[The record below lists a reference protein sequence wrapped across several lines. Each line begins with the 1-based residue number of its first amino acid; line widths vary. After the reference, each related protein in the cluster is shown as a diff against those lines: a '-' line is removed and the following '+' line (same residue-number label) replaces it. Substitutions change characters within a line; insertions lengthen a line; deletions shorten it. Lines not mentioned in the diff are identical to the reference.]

1 MIIRVVYI
9 FLFIAGS
16 ALGLEGQSN
25 PINLIHIEHENVE
38 VRVDHFNEFNTIELL
53 EGDKIINEL
62 QLSDEFFQFDN
73 LKVSTIY
80 NIILRD
86 TTGIEKVRYPVVTKS
101 NSSGEIRIY
110 FNNNTDESYS
120 NGPLADGEDSDAI
133 IDAIIELIDN
143 TQSTIDMCS
152 YNTNNEPVLDA
163 LRRAHNRGVRI
174 RFITDI
180 EQNNFGLENNIPF
193 PVLRGSLG
201 QGIMHNKFI
210 ISDAES
216 DDLAWVQTGSTN
228 YTNLQ
233 IADDPN
239 HIIMIQDKSLA
250 QVYKVEFEE
259 MWGSADDLPN
269 ISNARFGD
277 QKTDNT
283 PHVLD
288 INGIIMESYFSPSDN
303 TGDRIIDRIDD
314 AEHEINVS
322 MLIFTRWEL
331 RDALADA
338 ARRGVLV
345 KVMIEKEEESEET
358 IETIT
363 NAGAIVYLDKEE
375 TQLHHKYAVIDE
387 GYNDSENITV
397 TGSKNWTFFGDTFN
411 DENTLI
417 INDPDIANVF
427 RQEFQA
433 RWKGVATS
441 TIQTDSDNILEVYTE
456 NENLHINFDKTI
468 SSTIISGMDG
478 SYVAIDKQ
486 SKKTYD
492 ISHLHDGVYVVVI
505 NSEGRRYSA
514 KFVIL

>member
-9 FLFIAGS
+9 FLI
-16 ALGLEGQSN
+16 ALGTTSGLHGQSN
-25 PINLIHIEHENVE
+25 LIKLVSIEHENVE
-38 VRVDHFNEFNTIELL
+38 VRIDFFNDFNTIELI
-53 EGDKIINEL
+53 EGDKIIYEF
-62 QLSDEFFQFDN
+62 QLNQEYILFEN
-73 LKVSTIY
+73 LKASTIY
-80 NIILRD
+80 NIILKD
-86 TTGIEKVRYPVVTKS
+86 AVGVEKVRFPIVTKS
-101 NSSGEIRIY
+101 NSSGEFRIY
-110 FNNNTDESYS
+110 FNNDTDESYS
-120 NGPLADGEDSDAI
+120 DGPLSDGEDSNAI
-133 IDAIIELIDN
+133 INAIIELIDN

-152 YNTNNEPVLDA
+152 YNTNSEPVIDA

-174 RFITDI
+174 RFVTDI
-180 EQNNFGLENNIPF
+180 DQNNFGLENNIPF
-193 PVLRGSLG
+193 PILQGSLG

-216 DDLAWVQTGSTN
+216 GDLAWVQTGSTN
-228 YTNLQ
+228 YTNFQ

-259 MWGSADDLPN
+259 MWGSANDMPN
-269 ISNARFGD
+269 ASNARFGD

-288 INGIIMESYFSPSDN
+288 INGISMESYFSPSDN
-303 TGDRIIDRIDD
+303 TADYIIDRIDD

-363 NAGAIVYLDKEE
+363 SAGAFVYLDKEE
-375 TQLHHKYAVIDE
+375 TQLHHKYAIIDE

-417 INDPDIANVF
+417 INDPDIANIF

-433 RWKGVATS
+433 RWNGIATS
-441 TIQTDSDNILEVYTE
+441 TKESDSSDGLKVYIE
-456 NENLHINFDKTI
+456 NENLHIEFDKSI
-468 SSTIISGMDG
+468 SSTVISSMDG
-478 SYVAIDKQ
+478 SYVSIDKQ
-486 SKKTYD
+486 SKTIHD
-492 ISHLHDGVYVVVI
+492 ITHLHDGVYVVVI